1 MLNPASRFYAEFKAH
16 MTTTYEDTYFGHDA
30 LVMEVNSRG
39 MGERVAALNRNA
51 EALADMLYPESAAAG
66 QTMLL
71 YSKFTIQFVLITLK
85 LTQGIFSVLFECL
98 SMLCSGFFDR
108 RLVLY
113 CGGGCP

>member
-51 EALADMLYPESAAAG
+51 EALADMLYAQSAVAG
-66 QTMLL
+66 AENAV
-71 YSKFTIQFVLITLK
+71 IQQVHYPVHAHNA
-85 LTQGIFSVLFECL
+85 QAHAGHLFGPL
-98 SMLCSGFFDR
+98 R
-108 RLVLY
+108 V
-113 CGGGCP
+113 P